1 MLQVFGEAEQRG
13 VKWQGSMPIG
23 QRFDAVPLKKER
35 HPDGFAYEA
44 LVPVGALTP
53 TAPRQDPNSVDT
65 FWVRRTG
72 GIAGMTQYA
81 GPFSI
86 ARDGASKI

>member
-1 MLQVFGEAEQRG
+1 
-13 VKWQGSMPIG
+13 
-23 QRFDAVPLKKER
+23 
-35 HPDGFAYEA
+35 
-44 LVPVGALTP
+44 VGALTP

-72 GIAGMTQYA
+72 GIAGLTQYA
-81 GPFSI
+81 GPFTI